1 MSIITRDHDSCL
13 ATRPPNDS
21 DPKRQ
26 GFLFHDISDPVGRYI
41 YHLDCWLQIDGLG
54 TNADVTKLEQQ
65 IIDLEQRVADLELF
79 NSLQFTD

>member
-1 MSIITRDHDSCL
+1 MSIITIDNNSCL

-26 GFLFHDISDPVGRYI
+26 AMLWHDVTDPTGRYI
-41 YHLDCWLQIDGLG
+41 YHIDAWLQIDGLG
-54 TNADVTKLEQQ
+54 TNSDVTKLEQQ
-65 IIDLEQRVADLELF
+65 IIDLEQRVANLELF